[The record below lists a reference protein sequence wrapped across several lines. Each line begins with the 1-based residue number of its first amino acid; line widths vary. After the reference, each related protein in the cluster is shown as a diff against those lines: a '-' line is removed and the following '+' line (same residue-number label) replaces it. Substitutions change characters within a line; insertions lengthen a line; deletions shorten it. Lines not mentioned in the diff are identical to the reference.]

1 MLSDRSDQYRPVKN
15 IVSAQPTR
23 QHSLSISC
31 AVMDDKTFI
40 TENSS
45 IEIYE
50 ACFSS
55 PFGDIIA
62 LGTEQGLIGLGFTNE
77 IGYLAAR
84 QELVKKWR
92 QGCFRFWPERL
103 DSWVNAVLTGKG
115 NIEIHIVGTKFQTI
129 VWQALMH
136 IPSGDITTYSDIA
149 ESINHPRAVR
159 AVGTAIGQNPLGF
172 IIPCHRVLQKSGG
185 LGGYR
190 WGVKLKRAMLVYEGS
205 YKG

>member
-15 IVSAQPTR
+15 IVSAKPTR

-92 QGCFRFWPERL
+92 QVRFRIWPERL
-103 DSWVNAVLTGKG
+103 ESWVNAVLTGKG
-115 NIEIHIVGTKFQTI
+115 LSLIHI
-129 VWQALMH
+129 
-136 IPSGDITTYSDIA
+136 
-149 ESINHPRAVR
+149 
-159 AVGTAIGQNPLGF
+159 
-172 IIPCHRVLQKSGG
+172 
-185 LGGYR
+185 
-190 WGVKLKRAMLVYEGS
+190 
-205 YKG
+205 